1 MLSLNAP
8 KRVAVCIAVC
18 INVWQMQCVAERYM
32 SIDMSIQNESRGFC
46 RQYERMFF
54 LELMS
59 IATFWS
65 WTCTLRVE
73 LTHVKFGRGDG

>member
-8 KRVAVCIAVC
+8 KRVAVCVAVC

-46 RQYERMFF
+46 RE
-54 LELMS
+54 
-59 IATFWS
+59 
-65 WTCTLRVE
+65 
-73 LTHVKFGRGDG
+73 